1 MYSKFIQVDDL
12 EKGKMKIREC
22 RENSDMSCELV
33 IEIPSTCLTFWNR
46 NFFVTALHAFRND
59 DLKRKTKWILAITMF
74 NHIIKESRKFQFQ
87 ICNN

>member
-33 IEIPSTCLTFWNR
+33 IEIPSTF
-46 NFFVTALHAFRND
+46 
-59 DLKRKTKWILAITMF
+59 
-74 NHIIKESRKFQFQ
+74 
-87 ICNN
+87 